1 MIMKVKI
8 VIFEMLIQI
17 CKNKFKY
24 EYNDKTKCYFK
35 TCSKCRKRQLE
46 ARKAKSSTK
55 SSTKSDNDDDNV
67 SCKSSTE
74 QSHISLL
81 NTLQVISNNTNRTG
95 FYNINDDEEQRKPTI
110 NEKLDHINML
120 LDDIKK
126 DMKPT
131 TNDDVELLKSRI
143 DNIEIMMEKQNKL
156 INDMEANIKHCIY
169 QIYCKL

>member
-1 MIMKVKI
+1 MADTII
-8 VIFEMLIQI
+8 CSR
-17 CKNKFKY
+17 CKNKFKS
-24 EYNDKTKCYFK
+24 EYNDKTKCCFK
-35 TCSKCRKRQLE
+35 TCSKCRKISLE
-46 ARKAKSSTK
+46 AKKAK

-81 NTLQVISNNTNRTG
+81 NTLQVISNNTNRTE
-95 FYNINDDEEQRKPTI
+95 FYNINDDEEQRRPTI

>member
-1 MIMKVKI
+1 M
-8 VIFEMLIQI
+8 
-17 CKNKFKY
+17 
-24 EYNDKTKCYFK
+24 
-35 TCSKCRKRQLE
+35 E

-81 NTLQVISNNTNRTG
+81 NTLQVISNNTNRTE
-95 FYNINDDEEQRKPTI
+95 FYNINDGDGEEQKKPTI

-143 DNIEIMMEKQNKL
+143 DNIEIMMENK
-156 INDMEANIKHCIY
+156 IN
-169 QIYCKL
+169 